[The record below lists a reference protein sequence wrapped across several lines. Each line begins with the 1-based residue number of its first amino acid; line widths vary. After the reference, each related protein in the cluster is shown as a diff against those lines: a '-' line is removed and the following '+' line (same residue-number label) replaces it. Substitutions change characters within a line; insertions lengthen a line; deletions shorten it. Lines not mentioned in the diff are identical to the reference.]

1 MDFIISV
8 IVNISFYAIKMNLKI
23 IRLLFNVVD

>member
-1 MDFIISV
+1 MDFIISM

>member
-8 IVNISFYAIKMNLKI
+8 IVNMSLCAIKMNLKI
-23 IRLLFNVVD
+23 VQLRFNVVQ